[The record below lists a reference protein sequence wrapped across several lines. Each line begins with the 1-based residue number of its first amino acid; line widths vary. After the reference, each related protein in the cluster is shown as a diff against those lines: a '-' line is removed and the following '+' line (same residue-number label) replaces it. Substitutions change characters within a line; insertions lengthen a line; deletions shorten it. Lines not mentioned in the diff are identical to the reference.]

1 VEEDLVNRT
10 TVFVLA
16 ASLGGVL
23 HAQSPVASLITQQK
37 NAFNNIRNNLQKAA
51 EKMPEDAYSF
61 KPSPE
66 LQDFGQRVAHMAGM
80 IGNCS
85 RVKGGEP
92 KQNQAA
98 GKTSKADLVAAL
110 KAGLDECSAA
120 WETINETTAMEM
132 MQGGRG
138 GPATKLGTL
147 IGNTVHANETYGT
160 MTVYMRLKGQVPP
173 SSEGR

>member
-1 VEEDLVNRT
+1 MNRT
-10 TVFVLA
+10 AVFVLA
-16 ASLGGVL
+16 ASLAGVL
-23 HAQSPVASLITQQK
+23 HAQSPVSSLVTQQK
-37 NAFNNIRNNLQKAA
+37 NAFNNIKNNLQKAA

-66 LQDFGQRVAHMAGM
+66 LQDFGQRVAHMAAM
-80 IGNCS
+80 IGTCS

-92 KQNQAA
+92 KQNLAT
-98 GKTSKADLVAAL
+98 GKTSKGDLVAAL
-110 KAGLDECSAA
+110 KAALDECTAA
-120 WETINETTAMEM
+120 WETINDTTAMET

-138 GPATKLGTL
+138 GPATKIGTL
-147 IGNTVHANETYGT
+147 IGNTIHANETYGT